1 MNKQPIRVVEGNA
14 KPFEAFWQVR
24 DAAQTG
30 GEPEIAIHGPISEF
44 SWLGD
49 EVTPAKFKADLYA
62 VGQGGPITIKM
73 HSGGGDVFAA
83 AAIRAMLSDYP
94 GPKTVVIEGLC
105 ASAAVNVALAAN
117 KVRIHDTAYMMVHN
131 PSYSLMFASLDADTL
146 EAMANTLRV
155 VKDGLLN
162 GYESRTGKSREQL
175 SAMLDAETWM
185 TAQQA
190 VENGFADE
198 VISGGVKTNPNDI
211 AQAVRNFANVPAAL
225 LNYVNEPE
233 ASTDEPGQEPAPES
247 APAEET
253 PQERPNP
260 NAERLA
266 AVKAWQFQGE
276 TRMNIRELLKKRADL
291 VAAAQGL
298 NDAADAEGRDLTEQ
312 EQADFNAALDEAED
326 LTAQIKSVEERQA
339 RLRAAAE
346 SVAAASAK
354 DPQKPEAT
362 ESPKVMKRS
371 EWQKLEPAAQAAFV
385 KNGGKLED

>member
-94 GPKTVVIEGLC
+94 GQKTVVIEGLC

-162 GYESRTGKSREQL
+162 GYESRTGKSREEL

-198 VISGGVKTNPNDI
+198 VISGGAKTNPNDI

-233 ASTDEPGQEPAPES
+233 ASTDEPGQEPAPEP
-247 APAEET
+247 APAEEA

-266 AVKAWQFQGE
+266 AVQAWQFQGE
-276 TRMNIRELLKKRADL
+276 TRMNIRDLLKKRADL

-298 NDAADAEGRDLTEQ
+298 NDAADAEGRDLNEQ
-312 EQADFNAALDEAED
+312 ELADFTAALDEAEG

-346 SVAAASAK
+346 SVAASTNE
-354 DPQKPEAT
+354 PQKPEAT

-371 EWQKLEPAAQAAFV
+371 EWQALDANARAAYL